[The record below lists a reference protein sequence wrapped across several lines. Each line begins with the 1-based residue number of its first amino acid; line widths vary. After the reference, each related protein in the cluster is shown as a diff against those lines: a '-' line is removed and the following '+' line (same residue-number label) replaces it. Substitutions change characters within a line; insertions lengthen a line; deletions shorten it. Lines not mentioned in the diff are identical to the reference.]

1 MEAAEVAVVGGGP
14 AGAALAWKL
23 ARSGV
28 DVLVMDRARF
38 PRAKPCAESLSPEAS
53 RILHDMGILARIE
66 QGPVAHL
73 RGIDVRAPNGAVLR
87 GDFVADHGYRGFAE
101 RGLSVRRELLDHM
114 LLDAARQAGARV
126 VEEVRV
132 SGLRHDTSGR
142 VNGVDTTRGPVD
154 ARLVVGADGL
164 QSLVSHRLGLAR
176 RTRGPRRLALVTHY
190 AGVAGLAD
198 RGEMHVEPDGYVG
211 IADVGGGNA
220 TVALVVPHAQGR
232 GAAGD
237 KAGFLEAW
245 IAGRPH
251 LAKRFE
257 RAVRVS
263 PVTATG
269 PFCSRARRA
278 WAPGAALVGDAADFY
293 DPFTGEGIYA
303 ALRGGEMLG
312 TAANEYLRARNDAV
326 ADAALREY
334 DARRRSEF
342 SGKWLVERIVAAVVA
357 HPRLMNR
364 AAGGLAARKELA
376 DLLIGVTGDFVPAR
390 AVTRPGFL
398 WGVFGPRPLSSALP
412 MRA

>member
-1 MEAAEVAVVGGGP
+1 MQSADVAVVGGGP

-28 DVLVMDRARF
+28 DVLVIDRARF

-53 RILHDMGILARIE
+53 RILHDMGVLSRLE

-87 GDFVADHGYRGFAE
+87 GDFVAAHGYRGFAE

-132 SGLRHDTSGR
+132 SAVTRDTRGR
-142 VNGVDTTRGPVD
+142 VNGVETTQGRAG

-164 QSLVSHRLGLAR
+164 QSLVSHRLGLAG

-190 AGVAGLAD
+190 SGVAGVAD
-198 RGEMHVEPDGYVG
+198 RGEMHVERDGYVG

-220 TVALVVPHAQGR
+220 TVALVVPHAHGR
-232 GAAGD
+232 RAAGD
-237 KAGFLEAW
+237 KAGFLEGW
-245 IAGRPH
+245 IAARPH
-251 LAKRFE
+251 LAKRFAH
-257 RAVRVS
+257 AVRVG

-269 PFCSRARRA
+269 PFCSRALRA

-303 ALRGGEMLG
+303 ALRGGEML
-312 TAANEYLRARNDAV
+312 AAAAQEYLGARGNV
-326 ADAALREY
+326 SADAALRDY

-364 AAGGLAARKELA
+364 AAGGLAARKE
-376 DLLIGVTGDFVPAR
+376 
-390 AVTRPGFL
+390 
-398 WGVFGPRPLSSALP
+398 
-412 MRA
+412 